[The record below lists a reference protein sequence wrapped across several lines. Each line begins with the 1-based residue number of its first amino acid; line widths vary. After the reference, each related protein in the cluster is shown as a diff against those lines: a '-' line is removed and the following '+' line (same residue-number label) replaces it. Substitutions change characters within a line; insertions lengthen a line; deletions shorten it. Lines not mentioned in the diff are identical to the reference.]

1 MTSEVSLLVQPD
13 DLAQIVDS
21 VFETML
27 NLRVEPGT
35 VLWFASDDRV
45 TAAVHLSGPWNG
57 SVLIE
62 CDTTQACRLAG
73 RFLSIEP
80 PKTLDND
87 VRDVL
92 GELANMI
99 GGNLKSMLCQG
110 MHLSMPMVIDGSDYS
125 FRVCGAVLHER
136 LPLNSH
142 EGPFWVT
149 ILSLPSE

>member
-1 MTSEVSLLVQPD
+1 MTSEVSPNVKPD

-21 VFETML
+21 VFETMM
-27 NLRVEPGT
+27 NLRAEPGT

-62 CDTTQACRLAG
+62 CDPAQACRLAG
-73 RFLSIEP
+73 RFLSIDP
-80 PKTLDND
+80 PKTLDNV

-99 GGNLKSMLCQG
+99 GGNLKSMLCNG
-110 MHLSMPMVIDGSDYS
+110 MHLSMPMVVDGSDYS
-125 FRVCGAVLHER
+125 FRVCGAVMHER
-136 LPLNSH
+136 LPLSSQ

-149 ILSLPSE
+149 LLTMPSD

>member
-1 MTSEVSLLVQPD
+1 MTSEVSLEIQPD

-21 VFETML
+21 VFEAMM
-27 NLRVEPGT
+27 NLRAEPGT

-62 CDTTQACRLAG
+62 CDRAQACRYAA
-73 RFLSIEP
+73 RFLSIEL
-80 PKTLDND
+80 PKSVDND

-99 GGNLKSMLCQG
+99 GGNLKSMLSKG
-110 MHLSMPMVIDGSDYS
+110 MHLSMPMVVDGSDYS

-136 LPLNSH
+136 LPLSSE

-149 ILSLPSE
+149 ILTMPSD